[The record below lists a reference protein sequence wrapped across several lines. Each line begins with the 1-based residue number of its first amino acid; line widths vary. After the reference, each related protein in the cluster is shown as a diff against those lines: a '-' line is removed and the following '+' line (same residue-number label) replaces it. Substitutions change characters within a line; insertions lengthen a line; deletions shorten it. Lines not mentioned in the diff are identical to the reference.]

1 MLLFRAERFLGV
13 SRAAWVW
20 GLALICVLVAV
31 APWIWI
37 HWTNQGVRYD
47 WMRGSSQFGI
57 VCGAVG
63 GWIIAFEMLYW
74 VRKKWRGWPSNYM
87 TRAEISGWPVGKTNS
102 AVGFGRALFYLIL
115 SPLLMVWGAC
125 TGLMATVF
133 SAPFFRPKYQRQLD
147 GQMSRGRFGGLRE
160 RMLLKTQHTWLR

>member
-57 VCGAVG
+57 VSKLSTAWTVG
-63 GWIIAFEMLYW
+63 RQAL
-74 VRKKWRGWPSNYM
+74 RLWRNF
-87 TRAEISGWPVGKTNS
+87 RAH
-102 AVGFGRALFYLIL
+102 
-115 SPLLMVWGAC
+115 
-125 TGLMATVF
+125 
-133 SAPFFRPKYQRQLD
+133 
-147 GQMSRGRFGGLRE
+147 RE
-160 RMLLKTQHTWLR
+160 PQN